1 MRLLRL
7 CRTVRSPFLPIPV
20 TVQPGGDDTHGA
32 AVVARLW
39 SAIQV
44 KKVAGTG
51 LGRVRPPLLEP
62 DGVERAPRF
71 RTCVLARASDGLAE
85 SCRNEPGLRRLQP
98 TSSLEDQVEDEA
110 GADHGKE
117 G

>member
-20 TVQPGGDDTHGA
+20 TVQPGGDDTRGA

-62 DGVERAPRF
+62 DGVACPTFQNMRSS
-71 RTCVLARASDGLAE
+71 ARKRWTGRKL
-85 SCRNEPGLRRLQP
+85 L
-98 TSSLEDQVEDEA
+98 
-110 GADHGKE
+110 
-117 G
+117 